1 MDNLGYVPE
10 SENNGHAF
18 TISRGSAGTK
28 QANVNDFLV
37 EINSRFKPSKKLL
50 YYRRS
55 TFLLAA
61 LAILLLLVL
70 IIILTS
76 RSKWNPPSICT
87 SSECIRSAANF
98 KYSINFSADPCDDF
112 YQFCCGKWSQGHPN
126 HGWYSGFSTF
136 TTVTE
141 KIAIEAM
148 EVLGEGVKD
157 GEPTAV
163 AQAKKLYE
171 SCLAT
176 DALDHLGLNPLYDVL
191 SLTNLPLVPSFFN
204 QTPSSGQFDWIKSE
218 ILLKLVL
225 AMDVFIGFTVQPNLY
240 RRNENV
246 MYMGVLYQSCPLPS
260 PLKNNRWLSKQ
271 RKARSA
277 LEPMEDEESGDA
289 REELRRKIR
298 SDIFKHVTKYIMGN
312 TSQEV
317 AEENDLQKA
326 ADIINNIT
334 AYMDN
339 LQENFTL
346 PEGDYGEDETRR
358 ISFQKLQNLT
368 DSNVRKPM
376 PDFWINYI
384 SSLFETTNVTIDPH
398 SDAFLITETELGYL
412 WNVLDYV
419 SSEPQMHIELYMWW
433 SAVYA
438 MIINTS
444 SDLTSYIVKQTA
456 IFYASS
462 GSEDDPLYTRSRSL
476 DCCDLV
482 NKYMGWAVSYAV
494 ADKTFANKTKPKVEK
509 MISDIKVAFIDHVR
523 GIRWM
528 DADTK
533 KITLEKSEEMLSFI
547 GYPDWLFQEGALDR
561 KYWGLEI
568 NETTYLSNMVSII
581 MQYSIETL
589 TSLRLP
595 NPRDWSTEAT
605 VVNAYNSFQDN
616 AINIPMAIL
625 NFPLYDL
632 GLEVLNYG
640 SIGAILGHEFTHGF
654 DNAGRKMDKYGNYI
668 QWWSNKTIETFEEM
682 TKCFVNQYD
691 NYTLKGIAGHVKG
704 KMTLGENLADN
715 GGLNQAYT
723 AYQRYIQKNGDE
735 PKLPGFEQYSS
746 DQMFFI
752 AYGSIWCET
761 LSMEDLKV
769 QLEHDE
775 HCPNSV
781 RVVGTLQNSLDFA
794 KAFQCPKNSKMNP
807 ERKKCRIW

>member
-1 MDNLGYVPE
+1 KAQVIDENSSTSTHEGRRRFYKTQTIEFPFGRNFHRVNEVPLE
-10 SENNGHAF
+10 WGR
-18 TISRGSAGTK
+18 RG
-28 QANVNDFLV
+28 
-37 EINSRFKPSKKLL
+37 
-50 YYRRS
+50 
-55 TFLLAA
+55 
-61 LAILLLLVL
+61 
-70 IIILTS
+70 
-76 RSKWNPPSICT
+76 
-87 SSECIRSAANF
+87 
-98 KYSINFSADPCDDF
+98 
-112 YQFCCGKWSQGHPN
+112 GK
-126 HGWYSGFSTF
+126 
-136 TTVTE
+136 V
-141 KIAIEAM
+141 
-148 EVLGEGVKD
+148 
-157 GEPTAV
+157 
-163 AQAKKLYE
+163 
-171 SCLAT
+171 
-176 DALDHLGLNPLYDVL
+176 
-191 SLTNLPLVPSFFN
+191 
-204 QTPSSGQFDWIKSE
+204 
-218 ILLKLVL
+218 
-225 AMDVFIGFTVQPNLY
+225 
-240 RRNENV
+240 
-246 MYMGVLYQSCPLPS
+246 
-260 PLKNNRWLSKQ
+260 
-271 RKARSA
+271 
-277 LEPMEDEESGDA
+277 A

-298 SDIFKHVTKYIMGN
+298 SDIFKYVTKYIMRN

-317 AEENDLQKA
+317 AEEKDLQKA

-523 GIRWM
+523 SIKWM

-616 AINIPMAIL
+616 AINIPMAIF
-625 NFPLYDL
+625 NFSLYDL

-691 NYTLKGIAGHVKG
+691 NYTLKDIAGHVKG

-781 RVVGTLQNSLDFA
+781 RVVGTLQNSLNFA